1 MSNPARLFALFL
13 FFILNRE
20 LKDQRKS
27 MAKKVLTLEQKSSES
42 DYTAA
47 LELALSSSNEEIRK
61 ALENSYT
68 IPPEKRF

>member
-1 MSNPARLFALFL
+1 
-13 FFILNRE
+13 
-20 LKDQRKS
+20 